1 MLCGA
6 CCVIRAVWYCMLIQ
20 VFLSF
25 HSSPSLPLLPFLSF
39 FLRYD
44 SDHPRVP
51 GDVGMAGVA
60 IDSIEDMKV
69 CTGGHA
75 NIIHIHIHIQCVARL
90 IFTLKYD
97 IHHTVH

>member
-1 MLCGA
+1 
-6 CCVIRAVWYCMLIQ
+6 
-20 VFLSF
+20 
-25 HSSPSLPLLPFLSF
+25 
-39 FLRYD
+39 
-44 SDHPRVP
+44 
-51 GDVGMAGVA
+51 MAGVA

-75 NIIHIHIHIQCVARL
+75 NIIHIHIHIPCVARL

>member
-1 MLCGA
+1 
-6 CCVIRAVWYCMLIQ
+6 
-20 VFLSF
+20 
-25 HSSPSLPLLPFLSF
+25 
-39 FLRYD
+39 
-44 SDHPRVP
+44 
-51 GDVGMAGVA
+51 MAGVA

-75 NIIHIHIHIQCVARL
+75 NIIHIHIQCVARL